1 MAKTGPTDYRTTVLA
16 DDEEFE
22 DFYRPEKPLK
32 PRAGSR
38 ASSRASRTGLSRDDL
53 SRQDFADAGPRG
65 RKTRDREQ
73 LYEQQLHDE
82 DDDFLPDE
90 EDRSFLRSRRRV
102 PVRRNALLST
112 KWGRV
117 AIALGILVVLGILT
131 AGFMLV
137 RNFFMEDPR
146 FRIETASSIQIVG
159 NSEISRTELLTVFGS
174 DVGHDIFTVPL
185 AARRSSL
192 QKLPWVQHATVMRLL
207 PNQLRI
213 SIVERIPAAFVR
225 VGSKIQLV
233 DATGVLLDMP
243 PAMLATK
250 HYSFPVVIGINASDP
265 AETRA
270 DRMQQYES
278 FVTAIDSAGPAAGP
292 ASGPRPSQQLS
303 EVDVSDPEDVRA
315 MMPSAG
321 ADILVHF
328 GDEDFANRYRTYQQH
343 LKEWRQQYPHLAA
356 IDLRYDRQ
364 TVLEMDKSA
373 NNNPANAIDVA
384 PVLTATPTTRPAAAR
399 HVVSKPAAKK
409 KVVAKK
415 ASRPVKAASKS
426 PSRAVK
432 GRDY

>member
-1 MAKTGPTDYRTTVLA
+1 MAKIGPTDYRTTVLA

-38 ASSRASRTGLSRDDL
+38 ASSRPSRQDS
-53 SRQDFADAGPRG
+53 SRQDFADAGLRG
-65 RKTRDREQ
+65 RRTRDREQ
-73 LYEQQLHDE
+73 PYEQELHDE
-82 DDDFLPDE
+82 DDDFLPEE

-112 KWGRV
+112 RWGR
-117 AIALGILVVLGILT
+117 IALGVGMLLVLGIL
-131 AGFMLV
+131 AAILMLV
-137 RNFFMEDPR
+137 RNFFLEDPR
-146 FRIETASSIQIVG
+146 FRIETASSIQILG
-159 NSEISRTELLTVFGS
+159 NSEISRNELLTVFGS
-174 DVGHDIFTVPL
+174 DVGRDIFTVPL
-185 AARRSSL
+185 AARRAAL
-192 QKLPWVQHATVMRLL
+192 QKLPWVRHATVMRLL

-213 SIVERIPAAFVR
+213 AIIERIPAAFVR
-225 VGSKIQLV
+225 VGSKVELV

-250 HYSFPVVIGINASDP
+250 HYSFPVVVGINASDP

-270 DRMQQYES
+270 ERMQQYGS
-278 FVTAIDSAGPAAGP
+278 FVSAINSVGSVTGPK
-292 ASGPRPSQQLS
+292 PSQQLS

-321 ADILVHF
+321 TDILVHF
-328 GDEDFANRYRTYQQH
+328 GDEDFANRYQTYQQH

-373 NNNPANAIDVA
+373 GSNPANAIDSA
-384 PVLTATPTTRPAAAR
+384 PALTPTPTNRPPAAR
-399 HVVSKPAAKK
+399 RVVSKPASKK
-409 KVVAKK
+409 KVVVKK
-415 ASRPVKAASKS
+415 PLRSVKSVSKL

>member
-22 DFYRPEKPLK
+22 DFYRPEKPIK

-38 ASSRASRTGLSRDDL
+38 ASSRTSRTDS
-53 SRQDFADAGPRG
+53 SRQDFADAGPRN

-73 LYEQQLHDE
+73 LYDQQL
-82 DDDFLPDE
+82 DDDDDTFLPDE

-102 PVRRNALLST
+102 PVRRNVLLAS
-112 KWGRV
+112 KWGR
-117 AIALGILVVLGILT
+117 IALGLGLLVALGILT
-131 AGFMLV
+131 ALFILV
-137 RNFFMEDPR
+137 RDFFLEDPR
-146 FRIETASSIQIVG
+146 FRIDTAASIQILG
-159 NSEISRTELLTVFGS
+159 NSEITRTELLAVFGS
-174 DVGHDIFTVPL
+174 DVGHNIFTVPL
-185 AARRSSL
+185 AARRAAL
-192 QKLPWVQHATVMRLL
+192 QKLPWVEHATVMRLL

-213 SIVERIPAAFVR
+213 SIVERVPEAFVR
-225 VGSKIQLV
+225 VGSRIQLV

-243 PAMLATK
+243 PALLATK
-250 HYSFPVVIGINASDP
+250 HYSFPVVLGINANDP

-270 DRMQQYES
+270 ERMQQYET
-278 FVTAIDSAGPAAGP
+278 FVAAINSVGPATGP
-292 ASGPRPSQQLS
+292 KPSQQLS
-303 EVDVSDPEDVRA
+303 EVDVADPEDVRA

-328 GDEDFANRYRTYQQH
+328 GDEGFANRYQTYQQH

-373 NNNPANAIDVA
+373 SSNPANAIDTA
-384 PVLTATPTTRPAAAR
+384 PTLTATPSTRPVAAK
-399 HVVSKPAAKK
+399 HVAAKPAAKK
-409 KVVAKK
+409 KVVMRKP
-415 ASRPVKAASKS
+415 SRPVKAASKA
-426 PSRAVK
+426 PLRAVK

>member
-38 ASSRASRTGLSRDDL
+38 ASSRTSRQDS

-73 LYEQQLHDE
+73 LYEQQLTDE

-112 KWGRV
+112 KWGR
-117 AIALGILVVLGILT
+117 IALGLGLLVVLGVLAAI
-131 AGFMLV
+131 FMLV
-137 RNFFMEDPR
+137 RNFFLEDPR
-146 FRIETASSIQIVG
+146 FRIETASSIQILG
-159 NSEISRTELLTVFGS
+159 NSEISRNELLTVFGS

-185 AARRSSL
+185 AARRAAL

-250 HYSFPVVIGINASDP
+250 HYSFPVVVGINASDP

-270 DRMQQYES
+270 ERMQQYEA
-278 FVTAIDSAGPAAGP
+278 FVSAIDSVGPATGP
-292 ASGPRPSQQLS
+292 KPSQQLS

-328 GDEDFANRYRTYQQH
+328 GDDDFANRYQTYQQH

-373 NNNPANAIDVA
+373 GTNPANAIDSA
-384 PVLTATPTTRPAAAR
+384 PVLTATPTTRPAAAK
-399 HVVSKPAAKK
+399 HLVSKPIAKK

-415 ASRPVKAASKS
+415 SSRPVKAASKP

>member
-38 ASSRASRTGLSRDDL
+38 ASNRNSRTGLARDDS

-73 LYEQQLHDE
+73 LYEQQLNDDE
-82 DDDFLPDE
+82 DFLPEE
-90 EDRSFLRSRRRV
+90 EDQSFLRSRRRV

-112 KWGRV
+112 KWGR
-117 AIALGILVVLGILT
+117 IALGLGLLVVLGIL
-131 AGFMLV
+131 AAIFMLV
-137 RNFFMEDPR
+137 RNFFLEDPR
-146 FRIETASSIQIVG
+146 FRIETASSIQILG
-159 NSEISRTELLTVFGS
+159 NSEISRNELLTVFGS

-185 AARRSSL
+185 AVRRAAL
-192 QKLPWVQHATVMRLL
+192 QKLPWVEHATVMRLL

-233 DATGVLLDMP
+233 DATGVLLEMP

-250 HYSFPVVIGINASDP
+250 HYSFPVVVGINAGDP

-270 DRMQQYES
+270 ERMQQYES
-278 FVTAIDSAGPAAGP
+278 FVSAINTVGPATGP
-292 ASGPRPSQQLS
+292 KPSQQLS

-328 GDEDFANRYRTYQQH
+328 GDEDFANRYQTYQQH

-373 NNNPANAIDVA
+373 GSNPANAIDSA
-384 PVLTATPTTRPAAAR
+384 PVLTATPTNRPAAAK
-399 HVVSKPAAKK
+399 HVVSRLAAKK

-415 ASRPVKAASKS
+415 PSRPVKAASKP
-426 PSRAVK
+426 PSRAAK